1 MIWLILC
8 SQALAGGAVLEDARG
23 VALDVATYGDD
34 GPVDR
39 RGAWWADIEDTGLQ
53 KVLQDGLPS
62 NPDLRAAEA
71 RVDLARAN
79 TWMSLSALLPSIAL
93 EATTQE
99 APTDAMGLNPG
110 AASIPNYGDAFA
122 SLGTLLADLAAATGA
137 DPSNVPDFSGAE
149 TSMPD
154 TFRQSSAML
163 KGAWTVDVFG
173 RQTMTT
179 MASHKDAR
187 AARSAAHA
195 QHQATT
201 ALLASAWYNVVA
213 AREQSRVVE
222 EQVQT
227 AQSLL
232 DIVQL
237 RYERGEGS
245 ALDVLQQRQQLAG
258 TKALLP
264 RARAGQTAAEGLLSA
279 AMGKQRPAALPA
291 SSGWPDL
298 PSAPGLGHPRRL
310 VDDRPDVQAAVRSAE
325 ATRLRH
331 GAAYSAL
338 APTLTL
344 TGQYGRQYLTLDETE
359 SVDTWGVG
367 AVATMPL
374 FAGGRTH
381 AGIRAARAAKQVA
394 AMELQSTVLAAVQQ
408 VESAIA
414 GETAASETLEA
425 VKLQAAAARDALTE
439 SKAHYLQGL
448 APYVSVLAALAAD
461 QAAQL
466 ALLDAHRSRLDA
478 RINLHL
484 ALGGQWR
491 VPQESSP

>member
-8 SQALAGGAVLEDARG
+8 TQAMAGSAVLEDARG

-34 GPVDR
+34 AAVDR
-39 RGAWWADIEDTGLQ
+39 HDSWWTNIKDPGLQ
-53 KVLQDGLPS
+53 QVLRDGLPS

-79 TWMSLSALLPSIAL
+79 TWVSLSALLPNVAF

-99 APTDAMGLNPG
+99 APTDAMSLNPG

-122 SLGTLLADLAAATGA
+122 SLGTLLTDLAAATGG
-137 DPSNVPDFSGAE
+137 DPSDVPDFTGSGD
-149 TSMPD
+149 SLPD
-154 TFRQSSAML
+154 SFRQSSAML

-173 RQTMTT
+173 RQTMNTI
-179 MASHKDAR
+179 ASHKDAR

-201 ALLASAWYNVVA
+201 AMLASAWYNVVA
-213 AREQSRVVE
+213 AREQSRVVD

-227 AQSLL
+227 AQALL

-264 RARAGQTAAEGLLSA
+264 RARAGQVAAEGMLSA
-279 AMGKQRPAALPA
+279 AMGIQRPTSLPA
-291 SSGWPDL
+291 SSGWPSL
-298 PSAPGLGHPRRL
+298 PAAPGLGHPRRL
-310 VDDRPDVQAAVRSAE
+310 VDDRADVQAAIKSAE
-325 ATRLRH
+325 AARLRH

-359 SVDTWGVG
+359 SVDTWGIG

-394 AMELQSTVLAAVQQ
+394 KMELQSTVLTAVQQ

-414 GETAASETLEA
+414 VEGAAGETLEA
-425 VKLQAAAARDALTE
+425 VQLQAKAARDALTE

-448 APYVSVLAALAAD
+448 APYVSVLAAFAAD

-491 VPQESSP
+491 VPQESSQ